1 VDNKSFILPC
11 SGMGINVDRCPAVMR
26 ALKAEEAAPSTDVQ
40 QLKHEIASIADSLYK
55 EFVEHKVYVSYVT
68 AVVDRL
74 RQLSCG

>member
-1 VDNKSFILPC
+1 MCKSCESVGNTKCDCSTEFITGGTQP
-11 SGMGINVDRCPAVMR
+11 
-26 ALKAEEAAPSTDVQ
+26 TDVQ
-40 QLKHEIASIADSLYK
+40 QLKHEIAAIADSLYK